1 MAWML
6 ITLDSEKD
14 SKTPDRD
21 DIFSRYGFERKSPKK
36 DLDLPR
42 STYIGAVNDETEG
55 KAKVEKI
62 WKDLKKE
69 GLKPT
74 RICGGL
80 ISDWKIIQKVD
91 A

>member
-6 ITLDSEKD
+6 ITLDSNRD

-21 DIFSRYGFERKSPKK
+21 DIFEKFGFVRKSPKK

-42 STYIGAVNDETEG
+42 SAYIGAVSDETDG
-55 KAKVEKI
+55 KSKVEKI
-62 WKDLKKE
+62 WATLKKE

-80 ISDWKIIQKVD
+80 ISDWKIIQKD
-91 A
+91 